1 MRFQETEIFIN
12 CRFRK
17 ETKSTIRSKLENLI
31 QRENFLHRFQPI
43 VFQILVGIDVQ
54 EKFQSKT
61 KAQANGKKA
70 IRQKQKEVWFQ
81 LRA

>member
-1 MRFQETEIFIN
+1 MHVRGRKQKRKAYTE
-12 CRFRK
+12 
-17 ETKSTIRSKLENLI
+17 SKLENLK
-31 QRENFLHRFQPI
+31 QRGIFLHRFQPI

-54 EKFQSKT
+54 VKFQSKT